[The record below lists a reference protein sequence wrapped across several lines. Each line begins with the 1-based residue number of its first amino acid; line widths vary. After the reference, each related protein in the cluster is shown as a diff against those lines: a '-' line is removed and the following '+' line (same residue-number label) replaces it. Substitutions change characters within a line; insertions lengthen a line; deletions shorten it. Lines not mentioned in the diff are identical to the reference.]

1 MDNNDNAFQKRL
13 LATFKVEAGEH
24 AQALSSSLIEL
35 ETAAGT
41 GRQAP
46 IIETIFR
53 ESHSLKGAARAVGK
67 REVESL
73 CQALEGV
80 FSQLKS
86 NAIPL
91 APPLMDLLDEAV
103 DTLDHLLVA
112 VDSELPG
119 ALKRSVTDLGRRLKA
134 ATLPVDEGEKIAEYF
149 SPQSAVQESEQDI
162 DFQTERA
169 AKAHDETVR
178 IAVAR
183 LDSILFRAEALL
195 SAKLGA
201 GQRAAELIEVQAAFA
216 ALHRKRMQVVPQ
228 ARTLQHLM
236 DRVQPGGTRRSDP
249 MVRRL
254 LGYLAWEESFAK
266 TFEARLGRLVKN
278 AEQGERALSGMA
290 DGLLADVKKALMM
303 PVASTVEALPRFVR
317 DFARSQG
324 KEVEFSISGGETEID
339 RRILEEIRDPLLH
352 LVRNSLDHGIEFPEV
367 RLAAGKPRGGR
378 IDVVV
383 NPIEGGRIEIVIIDD
398 GAGIDPAK
406 VRASAERLGLAS
418 DIDDPEATLDLIFES
433 GLSTSALVTDISGRG
448 LGLAIVREKVER
460 LGGTVRVSSTPGM
473 GTKFRIILP
482 LTLATFRGVHVRV
495 GDHEFIF
502 PTAQLERVL
511 RVGEGDVWTAENR
524 EVVSVDGQVLLLA
537 RLADVL
543 ELDRR
548 PVAGGVGKATLVIAG
563 SGEQRIAFLVDALL
577 GEQEVLVKGLGRQLA
592 RVRNIAGATVLGNG
606 RTVLILHLPDLL
618 QSARLLL
625 VRGLPVQAPVES
637 EDAKQIL
644 VAEDSITSRQL
655 IKGILES
662 AGYQVS
668 TAVDGVDAYAKLRAE
683 PFNLLVSDVEM
694 PGMSGF
700 ELTALV
706 RADKALAELPVVLLT
721 ALDSRDDRQRGA
733 DVGANA
739 YLVKNRFDRSN
750 LIETVR
756 RLL

>member
-41 GRQAP
+41 GRQAG
-46 IIETIFR
+46 IIETVFR

-67 REVESL
+67 TEVESL

-91 APPLMDLLDEAV
+91 SPPLLNLLDEAV

-119 ALKRSVTDLGRRLKA
+119 ALKRSLTDLGRRLQA
-134 ATLPVDEGEKIAEYF
+134 ATLPVDEGEQMAEHF
-149 SPQSAVQESEQDI
+149 SSQSAVLESEQDI
-162 DFQTERA
+162 DLQTERA
-169 AKAHDETVR
+169 AKAQDETVR
-178 IAVAR
+178 ITVAR

-201 GQRAAELIEVQAAFA
+201 GQRAAELNEVQAAFA

-278 AEQGERALSGMA
+278 SEQGERALSGMA

-324 KEVEFSISGGETEID
+324 KGVEFSISGGETEID
-339 RRILEEIRDPLLH
+339 RRILEEIRDPILH
-352 LVRNSLDHGIEFPEV
+352 IVRNSLDHGIEFPEV
-367 RLAAGKPRGGR
+367 RLAAGKPSGGR

-460 LGGTVRVSSTPGM
+460 LGGTVRVSSTPGI
-473 GTKFRIILP
+473 GTKFRVILP

-502 PTAQLERVL
+502 PTGQLERVL

-543 ELDRR
+543 ELGRR
-548 PVAGGVGKATLVIAG
+548 PVPGGAGKGTLVIAG
-563 SGEQRIAFLVDALL
+563 SGEQRIAFLVDAVL

-618 QSARLLL
+618 KSARLLL
-625 VRGLPVQAPVES
+625 VRGRPVQAPVES

-668 TAVDGVDAYAKLRAE
+668 TAVDGVDAYAKLRDK
-683 PFNLLVSDVEM
+683 PFDLLVSDVEM

-706 RADKALAELPVVLLT
+706 RADTALAELPVVLLT
-721 ALDSRDDRQRGA
+721 ALDSRDDRERGA

>member
-35 ETAAGT
+35 ERAAGT
-41 GRQAP
+41 GRQAA
-46 IIETIFR
+46 IIETVFR

-67 REVESL
+67 TEVESL

-91 APPLMDLLDEAV
+91 SPPLLNLLDEAV

-119 ALKRSVTDLGRRLKA
+119 ALKRSLTDLGRRLQA
-134 ATLPVDEGEKIAEYF
+134 ATLPVDEGEQMAEHF
-149 SPQSAVQESEQDI
+149 SSQSAVLESEQDI
-162 DFQTERA
+162 DLQTERA
-169 AKAHDETVR
+169 AKAQDETVR
-178 IAVAR
+178 ITVAR

-201 GQRAAELIEVQAAFA
+201 GQRAAELNEVQAAFA

-278 AEQGERALSGMA
+278 SEQGERALSGMA

-324 KEVEFSISGGETEID
+324 KGVEFSISGGETEID
-339 RRILEEIRDPLLH
+339 RRILEEIRDPILH
-352 LVRNSLDHGIEFPEV
+352 IVRNSLDHGIEFPEV
-367 RLAAGKPRGGR
+367 RLAAGKPSGGR

-460 LGGTVRVSSTPGM
+460 LGGTVRVSSTPGI
-473 GTKFRIILP
+473 GTKFRVILP

-502 PTAQLERVL
+502 PTGQLERVL

-543 ELDRR
+543 ELGRR
-548 PVAGGVGKATLVIAG
+548 PVPGGAGKGTLVIAG
-563 SGEQRIAFLVDALL
+563 SGEQRIAFLVDAVL

-618 QSARLLL
+618 KSARLLL
-625 VRGLPVQAPVES
+625 VRGRPVQAPVES

-668 TAVDGVDAYAKLRAE
+668 TAVDGVDAYAKLRDK
-683 PFNLLVSDVEM
+683 PFDLLVSDVEM

-706 RADKALAELPVVLLT
+706 RADTALAELPVVLLT
-721 ALDSRDDRQRGA
+721 ALDSRDDRERGA